1 MDKIEAKEL
10 IKAINGLTKAQQDY
24 NKNLEKLVKI
34 VSDSNEINKTIATRL
49 LTVSTSLENVKIQQA
64 NV

>member
-49 LTVSTSLENVKIQQA
+49 LTVSTSLDNVKITQA